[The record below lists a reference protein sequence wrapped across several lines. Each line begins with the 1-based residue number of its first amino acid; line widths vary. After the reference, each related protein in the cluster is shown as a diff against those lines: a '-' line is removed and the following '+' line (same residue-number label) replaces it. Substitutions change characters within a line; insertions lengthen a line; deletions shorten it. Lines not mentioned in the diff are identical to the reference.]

1 MGLTFSTNIK
11 LYQMKNKN
19 MKAYLCASII
29 LGGIQGFM
37 QAPTTTFGDFAVTF
51 IFTIVFW
58 GLMLLPMLN
67 AE

>member
-1 MGLTFSTNIK
+1 
-11 LYQMKNKN
+11 MKNKN

-51 IFTIVFW
+51 IFTKVFW